1 MISSSRRFDTPFS
14 GQIYWPHKEAITGLF
29 VEIIMNLYAAGH
41 LNSAVAAA
49 AKAAAASRVS
59 R

>member
-1 MISSSRRFDTPFS
+1 MPLGADYTASQEKNMS
-14 GQIYWPHKEAITGLF
+14 
-29 VEIIMNLYAAGH
+29 LYAAGH
-41 LNSAVAAA
+41 LNSVAAAA